1 MKVDRLISIIML
13 LLQRKTITAQEL
25 AKIFEVSTRT
35 IYRDIEAI
43 NQAGIPIITSP
54 GPTGGIQIMEEY
66 RVDKRLFTISDLTSL
81 LIGLGGFHSLLS
93 DSTVKNTIAKIKA
106 MVPQNQINEI
116 EQKTN
121 EIVLDMTPWVDD
133 SRQGSYFSIF
143 KKAISERQI
152 LILEYRNSRGGL
164 STREIEP
171 YRLLNKNQ
179 VWYLQGYCLLRNELR
194 TFRFYRIEKVS
205 ETYKTFEPR
214 QIDFS
219 EFNESFYSTAP
230 KVEITIRFHE
240 AYKTDIVGYCG
251 DGVIET
257 FKDGYYTA
265 KIITMDNEDGYKTIF
280 QFGDKCECLEPKR
293 VRDYLANL
301 SASIAKLYA
310 E

>member
-13 LLQRKTITAQEL
+13 LLRQKPITALEL

-43 NQAGIPIITSP
+43 NQAGIPIVTYP
-54 GPTGGIQIMEEY
+54 GPRGGIGIMEQY

-81 LIGLGGFHSLLS
+81 LIGLEGFHSVLS
-93 DSTVKNTIAKIKA
+93 DGTVKNTIAKIKG
-106 MVPQNQINEI
+106 MVPEEQINEF
-116 EQKTN
+116 EQKSN
-121 EIVLDMTPWVDD
+121 QIVLDMTPWVDD
-133 SRQGSYFSIF
+133 SRHGSYFSIF
-143 KKAISERQI
+143 KKAISEKQI
-152 LILEYRNSRGGL
+152 LILEYINSKGSL
-164 STREIEP
+164 STRKIEP
-171 YRLLNKNQ
+171 YRLLNKNK

-194 TFRFYRIEKVS
+194 TFRFYRIRNVS

-219 EFNESFYSTAP
+219 EFNENFYKTAP

-240 AYKTDIVGYCG
+240 ANKTDIIGYCG

-265 KIITMDNEDGYKTIF
+265 KIIIMDNEDGYKTIF
-280 QFGDKCECLEPKR
+280 QFGDRCECLAPKR

>member
-13 LLQRKTITAQEL
+13 LLQRKTLTAPEL

-35 IYRDIEAI
+35 IYRDIEVI
-43 NQAGIPIITSP
+43 NQAGIPITTYP
-54 GPTGGIQIMEEY
+54 GPTGGIRIMEQY

-81 LIGLGGFHSLLS
+81 LIGLGGFQSVLS
-93 DSTVKNTIAKIKA
+93 DSAVKNTIAKIKG
-106 MVPQNQINEI
+106 MVPQEQIDEI
-116 EQKTN
+116 EQKAN
-121 EIVLDMTPWVDD
+121 QIVLDMTPWVND
-133 SRQGSYFSIF
+133 SRQSSYFSIF
-143 KKAISERQI
+143 KKAISERQL
-152 LILEYRNSRGGL
+152 LILEYRNSRGIL

-171 YRLLNKNQ
+171 YRLLSKNK

-194 TFRFYRIEKVS
+194 TFRFYRIEKVT

-219 EFNESFYSTAP
+219 EFNENFYASAP

-251 DGVIET
+251 DGVIEA
-257 FKDGYYTA
+257 FEDGYYTA
-265 KIITMDNEDGYKTIF
+265 KIITMDNEDGYKTVF
-280 QFGDKCECLEPKR
+280 QFGDKCECLAPKR

-301 SASIAKLYA
+301 SASIAKLYN